1 MFRPKEANNFELVCT
16 SNVAKDLS
24 HITGQEYDLLKEK
37 QDIRFQQ
44 LPNTEAVSGSNV
56 STAAA
61 SNLGGITAPG
71 TEDASINALKDQKA
85 GVKGIRK
92 KVIDPESL
100 KLREQK
106 LKEER
111 RQQETDYIYNAK
123 STLMEFLGESKPK
136 EVEDSQFKALHAST
150 NATNTRK
157 FINKQVAGSII
168 GPNEEKKKQI
178 VILSSKCITNTQSDV
193 VTSIPKK
200 IILKDL
206 LSVMRRDPRMRHK
219 SLLYLLQNSSQ

>member
-1 MFRPKEANNFELVCT
+1 M
-16 SNVAKDLS
+16 
-24 HITGQEYDLLKEK
+24 
-37 QDIRFQQ
+37 
-44 LPNTEAVSGSNV
+44 SGSNV

-92 KVIDPESL
+92 KVLDPESL

-136 EVEDSQFKALHAST
+136 EVEDS
-150 NATNTRK
+150 
-157 FINKQVAGSII
+157 
-168 GPNEEKKKQI
+168 
-178 VILSSKCITNTQSDV
+178 
-193 VTSIPKK
+193 
-200 IILKDL
+200 
-206 LSVMRRDPRMRHK
+206 
-219 SLLYLLQNSSQ
+219 